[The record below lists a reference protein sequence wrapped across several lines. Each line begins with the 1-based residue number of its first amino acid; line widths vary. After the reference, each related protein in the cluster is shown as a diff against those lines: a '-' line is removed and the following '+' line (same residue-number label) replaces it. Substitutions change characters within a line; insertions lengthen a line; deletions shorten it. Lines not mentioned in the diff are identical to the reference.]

1 MAAGLFVIGDI
12 KKLFVS
18 WNVNDFVKPWLGLKW
33 NSICKRSRYRSY
45 NLTCSNLF
53 LPLIPHQQKLLHP
66 RATWHIQIHENNQQ
80 EAKNERYQE
89 EMYSDVCLV
98 SKDRRT
104 TERSLLFQS
113 NRQIRYR
120 LRPRQQQRGRRGSG
134 RPKVL
139 SSQCWKQRGIQEKE
153 SQWPQCVCRV
163 WITRQI
169 CIFVFDSSLGRK
181 QFSLPPFSWGDC

>member
-1 MAAGLFVIGDI
+1 MIGDI

-33 NSICKRSRYRSY
+33 NSFCKRSRYRGY

-66 RATWHIQIHENNQQ
+66 RATWHSQNHENNQQ
-80 EAKNERYQE
+80 EAKNARYQE
-89 EMYSDVCLV
+89 EMYLDVCLV

-120 LRPRQQQRGRRGSG
+120 LKPRQQQRGRRDSG
-134 RPKVL
+134 RPRVL
-139 SSQCWKQRGIQEKE
+139 SSQMPFLMNTVVLKAARNSGKRKSLTSVYVSCLDK
-153 SQWPQCVCRV
+153 STNLHFCV
-163 WITRQI
+163 W
-169 CIFVFDSSLGRK
+169 
-181 QFSLPPFSWGDC
+181 